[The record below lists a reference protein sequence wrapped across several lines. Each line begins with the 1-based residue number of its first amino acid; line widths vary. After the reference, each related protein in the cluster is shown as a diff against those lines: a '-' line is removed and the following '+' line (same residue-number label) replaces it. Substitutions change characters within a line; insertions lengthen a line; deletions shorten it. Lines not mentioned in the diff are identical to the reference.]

1 MCEVYGAHH
10 GMEQMQLE
18 DNKVRKESVTMLA
31 AIITQKIEFFFALLQ
46 IHILLCVL
54 GQAL

>member
-31 AIITQKIEFFFALLQ
+31 AIITQKIEFFLPFSKY
-46 IHILLCVL
+46 IFYFVF
-54 GQAL
+54 